1 MKKILS
7 VVIGKK
13 VKLFCSKAICLA
25 LSFTLLI
32 ELTSPAFAAFREEI
46 NEEKQVRAALEEAL
60 EEEYKKQK
68 PDPSKEALKACLEK
82 GYYTKCDE
90 YVNEITKLFTDTRD
104 KIENGKQ
111 GKEENFTPISSKEY
125 KKQLKKHI
133 EQEYEKQSKEIEK
146 LYQEENKK
154 IEYEYRGVTLK
165 SAENSNYLFAL
176 SELKKWQKDNM
187 ESLESWKE
195 EIFQGQDKYY
205 QQYLKEFEKSVEGY
219 KADKEKV
226 LQDYFKELANNLIQV
241 YDKTSGET
249 KRKMV
254 DLFVMIL
261 SMESENVKFFDSAQR
276 SKIYRIFNNFVAP
289 YNSGN
294 KRLNPC
300 RFHTRARN
308 DDEMVSYNKYMEQK
322 SAAEEERRSTLSARD
337 QVARQMRGYEQMV
350 EDTLRAP
357 ITELVDE
364 GACQAA
370 LSSLD
375 GLSFYKGGWDMSAV
389 TVLMLLNL
397 TEPLESQILLMGTKT
412 LIETGRLDQLATFQ
426 LGLVTEEA
434 KYSKTDDLKLKEEI
448 FFSNRFYREPYKNSR
463 YSKEDGGGDAFRDMA
478 EMLAKEKTLAAKQ
491 VQHQILDN
499 SVYFHNGR
507 LVFNNNLP
515 LTYGILLYNP
525 SVIDSFMPQT
535 ATANNS
541 AEPLGYYYN
550 SQAVYSNYIDGY
562 VELYI
567 KSDKEGTISLGD
579 QAVLNYDDG
588 TGFKTKLAGS
598 LRKEILNSYQKTEAK
613 RQEDYDKFFANK
625 KPSVFFA
632 EEFYKA
638 DFVDLTAEEKYEMD
652 QALLKKYPSLKN
664 ISKGHKKKLENHR
677 RNLEI
682 TTGVLTI
689 IDVALTVWCVAD
701 IYKLIKWGVKGIQ
714 GLRVLVKAGKTAAG
728 LSTARRM
735 VFFRTLA
742 AENKNVLDVH
752 RRIKK
757 IKSVPSRI
765 VNKFPAYS
773 SGAPLVRMSHDGSRA
788 LQVTKLD
795 GTPVIIGRNTK
806 KGQVIESEFS
816 KIMMGTRDYMATP
829 AGMPGQRLAVQHY
842 NKYVVAGGTNTFWKK
857 ALKTVQVAK
866 TYGPIQ
872 IFKKDGIT
880 PLEYKDL
887 KFNKE
892 GYFEIDGDLFKT
904 FKATLEPDDIIKYN
918 KLLEGT
924 IADLEKTLAL
934 NQEKIAYYAKNVN
947 ILSAEEL
954 LEYEKF
960 NNLAKYLEMLKQK
973 RYITLR
979 SKNQPFNIAEKW
991 RLHKKEYNVV
1001 PLYDVKGDIVARVSL
1016 DMALKNSISISDAIN
1031 SGSKLLLKDNK
1042 IILGGKALDVNI
1054 GVPKEVITLMAKSGV
1069 KVEDLSFL
1077 TLVKKSSKMWPL
1089 FFNNMLSLS
1098 AGATSLNMSLNQAPF
1113 NNPNDPNYIPQPI
1126 IFGVS
1131 VGFPYAFSLLS
1142 PMAAPFVKRFG
1153 AANVQT
1159 TALIIGGSGMAYAA
1173 FNHYNGFASK
1183 KKDANGNVIYDE
1195 NGHTMTAEVAPSY
1208 IPLVVASL
1216 SAGVSSSLTR
1226 ASLNAAIHRYQTT
1239 KASMTISMLA
1249 KNVGSLS
1256 MVLLPWGAQA
1266 IWGKNN
1272 VDFSFSYPALA
1283 GLAVL
1288 GIIAMKG
1295 FIPSSVAREFNY
1307 KIMPNKTTVLPRL
1320 RDFGDATKEIFKPF
1334 TLFASSKIMPYYL
1347 SYLSFGAME
1356 SYVLFKTYNSFR
1368 RDSVE
1373 TYMSNHTNSSK
1384 NFNKLLASTLVTIPS
1399 AFVRFKVKRKTTF
1412 PQGIRNS
1419 ILLTTAGTIGLMLPS
1434 DKFSYRTNIAI
1445 GILSGTLVG
1454 FGTANMYQYLQKT
1467 MIAGIEDITVKGVLP
1482 LARKFDGVTGLTTTA
1497 ISFYSGAYIGSFIPY
1512 GYSLIS
1518 EKKLQAGATD
1528 FEANQSVLPLALGVY
1543 ALGTVPLFFTPMG
1556 RNLINK
1562 VSPYTPFVSIPL
1574 GINSMRNLYKDYN
1587 AKMPL
1592 QTYPIIP
1599 VFNNRSYTP
1608 SLDISL
1614 PRPVLNFE
1622 PYEKFTL
1629 KPLFDDIQVEESSE
1643 DNTQEK

>member
-7 VVIGKK
+7 VIIGKK

-322 SAAEEERRSTLSARD
+322 SAAEEARRSTLSARD

-397 TEPLESQILLMGTKT
+397 TEPLEGQILLMGTKT

-426 LGLVTEEA
+426 IGLVSEEA

-448 FFSNRFYREPYKNSR
+448 FFNNRFYREPYKNSR

-598 LRKEILNSYQKTEAK
+598 LRKEILNRYQKTETK

-735 VFFRTLA
+735 VFFRTLIT
-742 AENKNVLDVH
+742 ENKNVLDVH
-752 RRIKK
+752 RRLKK

-795 GTPVIIGRNTK
+795 GTPVMVGRNTK

-857 ALKTVQVAK
+857 ALNTVQIAK

-872 IFKKDGIT
+872 ILKKDGKT
-880 PLEYKDL
+880 PLEYKEI
-887 KFNKE
+887 KFNE
-892 GYFEIDGDLFKT
+892 DGYFEVNGDFLKT
-904 FKATLEPDDIIKYN
+904 FKATMEADDIVKYN
-918 KLLEGT
+918 ALLEGT
-924 IADLEKTLAL
+924 IADLEKSLAASK
-934 NQEKIAYYAKNVN
+934 ERFAYLSENIN
-947 ILSAEEL
+947 ILTAEEL
-954 LEYEKF
+954 AEYERL
-960 NNLAKYLEMLKQK
+960 NNTTKLLEQLRDK
-973 RYITLR
+973 RYVTLR
-979 SKNQPFNIAEKW
+979 AKNQSTTFAEKW
-991 RLHKKEYNVV
+991 RLHKKGYNVV
-1001 PLYDVKGDIVARVSL
+1001 PLYDVEGNIVANVSL
-1016 DMALKNSISISDAIN
+1016 DMALNNSKIL
-1031 SGSKLLLKDNK
+1031 SKALEEGNKFLLKDNK
-1042 IILGGKALDVNI
+1042 IWLGDNILDVNI
-1054 GVPKEVITLMAKSGV
+1054 GAPKEVISMMAKAGR
-1069 KVEDLSFL
+1069 KVEDFSFL
-1077 TLVKKSSKMWPL
+1077 TLVKKRSKMLPL
-1089 FFNNMLSLS
+1089 YINNAFSLS
-1098 AGATSLNMSLNQAPF
+1098 AGSTSLNMSLNQAPF
-1113 NNPNDPNYIPQPI
+1113 NNPNDPHYIPQPI

-1153 AANVQT
+1153 VSNVQT
-1159 TALIIGGSGMAYAA
+1159 AALIIGGAGLTYSALNGY
-1173 FNHYNGFASK
+1173 YGFASK
-1183 KKDANGNVIYDE
+1183 KRDARGLPIFDKD
-1195 NGHTMTAEVAPSY
+1195 GHTMTADVAPSY
-1208 IPLVVASL
+1208 FPLVFASL
-1216 SAGVSSSLTR
+1216 TAGVSSSLTR
-1226 ASLNAAIHRYQTT
+1226 ASLNTAIHRFSTS
-1239 KASMTISMLA
+1239 KASMTVSMIS
-1249 KNVGSLS
+1249 KNIGSLS
-1256 MVLLPWGAQA
+1256 MTLIPWGAEA
-1266 IWGKNN
+1266 VFGKDN
-1272 VDFSFSYPALA
+1272 VDFSISYPVLALLA
-1283 GLAVL
+1283 LTGIGL
-1288 GIIAMKG
+1288 MKG
-1295 FIPSSVAREFNY
+1295 FIPTSVGRELNY
-1307 KIMPNKTTVLPRL
+1307 KIMPNKTTKMPKL
-1320 RDFGDATKEIFKPF
+1320 RDLGDAGKEIFKPF
-1334 TLFASSKIMPYYL
+1334 SLFGSSKIMPYYL
-1347 SYLSFGAME
+1347 SYLSFGATE
-1356 SYVLFKTYNSFR
+1356 SYALFKTYNTFT

-1373 TYMSNHTNSSK
+1373 YALKNKNTSK
-1384 NFNKLLASTLVTIPS
+1384 NTNKFLASFAVTLPS
-1399 AFVRFKVKRKTTF
+1399 AIVRGFVKRKTSLS
-1412 PQGIRNS
+1412 QGIFNS
-1419 ILLTTAGTIGLMLPS
+1419 IILTSLGIGGLMLPS
-1434 DKFSYRTNIAI
+1434 ENHSNAWNIGVGTLS
-1445 GILSGTLVG
+1445 GILLAC
-1454 FGTANMYQYLQKT
+1454 GTANMYQYLQRR
-1467 MIAGIEDITVKGVLP
+1467 MIAGISNTSVEGVLP
-1482 LARKFDGVTGLTTTA
+1482 LARKFNGVTGLTTTA

-1512 GYSLIS
+1512 GYSFLA
-1518 EKKLQAGATD
+1518 EKEVKAGASD

-1543 ALGTVPLFFTPMG
+1543 GAGVIPLFYTSMG
-1556 RNLINK
+1556 KKVIGKIRPYSPLI
-1562 VSPYTPFVSIPL
+1562 SIPL
-1574 GINSMRNLYKDYN
+1574 GFNAMRNLFQDNKVN
-1587 AKMPL
+1587 TPI

-1599 VFNNRSYTP
+1599 VFNNRPYTP

-1614 PRPVLNFE
+1614 PNPILKFE

-1629 KPLFDDIQVEESSE
+1629 KPLSDEIQVEETSE